1 MTMMAL
7 GSQKP
12 ILQDSI
18 PTSVEENHKNKP
30 KYNTN
35 STLKELMHHAFS
47 FKVLKAKFSKDSS
60 GFIKPGF

>member
-35 STLKELMHHAFS
+35 STLKELRHHAFS
-47 FKVLKAKFSKDSS
+47 FKILKAKFSED
-60 GFIKPGF
+60 